1 MRSPAVEEIMNAKSR
16 TGSGSTSSSLV
27 DVAAWELRRLAASPS
42 NFAIVGV
49 IFALFAGLVWVK
61 HSWSVPVETGA
72 GRGVVLTVLGSTA
85 LGTVFEVVALL
96 LLFFGMLVPFVVAD
110 AVARDHRQRVHE
122 LLMATPISTAAYIWG
137 RFLAS
142 LAVALVLSV
151 VMLIAVAAAD
161 LLIHLTEAGFPMT
174 NWGGLVLTWAVLVA
188 PAVVVI
194 GALSFMLSTLLPRLA
209 TPAKVAVVLLWV
221 MLSLMVDIGHGLG
234 WFGYW
239 TPTGNG
245 VLKVLPQAAAERYA
259 QILANG
265 AADPAAT
272 AVQVQQQIPDL
283 GSWAGPHL
291 GLVVLGAIFVAITML
306 GFQRFKNAL
315 A

>member
-1 MRSPAVEEIMNAKSR
+1 MKARSRKDF
-16 TGSGSTSSSLV
+16 GSSSSSLI

-61 HSWSVPVETGA
+61 HTWAVPVETGA

-122 LLMATPISTAAYIWG
+122 LLMATPISTSAYVWG

-142 LAVALVLSV
+142 TAVALILSI

-161 LLIHLTEAGFPMT
+161 LLIHMTEPGFPIT
-174 NWGGLVLTWAVLVA
+174 NGGGLALTWAVLVA

-209 TPAKVAVVLLWV
+209 TPAKVAVVLFWV
-221 MLSLMVDIGHGLG
+221 MLSLVVDIGHGLG
-234 WFGYW
+234 GFGYW

-245 VLKVLPQAAAERYA
+245 VLKVLPQAAAERYS

-265 AADPAAT
+265 AADPTAA
-272 AVQVQQQIPDL
+272 ALQVQQQIPDL
-283 GSWAGPHL
+283 APWAGPHL
-291 GLVVLGAIFVAITML
+291 GLVILGAIFVAITMI